1 MLIFQILLI
10 FYSLWNKV
18 AHQKDDENIVSYH
31 LISYPANS
39 RFKQADKLTQDTLLQ
54 INIFLKENDG
64 LETLK
69 FEINQT
75 STSCLYI

>member
-18 AHQKDDENIVSYH
+18 SYHKNDENIVNYH

-39 RFKQADKLTQDTLLQ
+39 RLKQEEKLTQDTLLQ
-54 INIFLKENDG
+54 INIFLKTNENF
-64 LETLK
+64 ENLK

-75 STSCLYI
+75 STSCLSI